1 MERRHLGRTGLRV
14 SRIGLGTLSWARG
27 GGTGGAPDRAGRG
40 GQHDTCQQHDQH
52 FQLAA
57 DQLRTFWEAGGTLVD
72 TADVYG
78 DGEAEYLLGRLMR
91 DFVPR
96 RDLVIATK
104 AGSVPEPDRRFD
116 CSRGHLLAALDA
128 SLGRLGTDHVDLW
141 QVHAW
146 DPYTP
151 LEETLQALD
160 EAVSSGR
167 ARYAGVSNFS
177 GWQLAKAGAWQ
188 RAAPGARH
196 PLASTQMEYSLLQR
210 GIEREVLPAALDLG
224 IGLLPSSPLGRG
236 VLTGKYRQPGPPP
249 AGSRGADE
257 RLAAFVEPYLDETAG
272 RIVDAVAIAADG
284 LALPP
289 LQVALAW
296 VRDRPGVVAPIVGA
310 RTSEQLAE
318 ALSVEGLSLP
328 DEIRAA
334 LDDVSAPVHRYP
346 DHDWSEL

>member
-14 SRIGLGTLSWARG
+14 SRIGLGTLNWARG
-27 GGTGGAPDRAGRG
+27 SGEHASGGRG
-40 GQHDTCQQHDQH
+40 AHLEHEENAAGQ
-52 FQLAA
+52 LKA
-57 DQLRTFWEAGGTLVD
+57 FWEAGGNLVD

-78 DGEAEYLLGRLMR
+78 DGEAEYLLGRLMH
-91 DFVPR
+91 DLVPR

-104 AGSVPEPDRRFD
+104 AGSVPDPDRRID
-116 CSRGHLLAALDA
+116 CSRGHLLSALDA
-128 SLGRLGTDHVDLW
+128 SLERLGTDHVDLW
-141 QVHAW
+141 QVHAF

-151 LEETLQALD
+151 LDETLHALD
-160 EAVSSGR
+160 TAVASGR
-167 ARYAGVSNFS
+167 ARYAGVTGFS
-177 GWQLAKAGAWQ
+177 GWQLAKAAAWQ
-188 RAAPGARH
+188 LAAPGPRTR
-196 PLASTQMEYSLLQR
+196 LASAQLEYSLLQR

-249 AGSRGADE
+249 PGSRGASE
-257 RLAAFVEPYLDETAG
+257 RLAPFVEPYLDEPAG
-272 RIVDAVAIAADG
+272 RVVDAVSIAADG

-296 VRDRPGVVAPIVGA
+296 VRDRPGVVAPLVGA
-310 RTSEQLAE
+310 RTAQQLAA

-328 DEIRAA
+328 EEIRAA

>member
-1 MERRHLGRTGLRV
+1 MELRHLGRTGLRV
-14 SRIGLGTLSWARG
+14 SRIGLGTLGWARS
-27 GGTGGAPDRAGRG
+27 GGASGPADRAGRG
-40 GQHDTCQQHDQH
+40 GQHDTYGQHDQYL
-52 FQLAA
+52 QNAA
-57 DQLRTFWEAGGTLVD
+57 DQLKAFWEAGGTLVD

-91 DFVPR
+91 DRVPR
-96 RDLVIATK
+96 GDLVVATK
-104 AGSVPEPDRRFD
+104 AGSVPDPDRRID
-116 CSRGHLLAALDA
+116 CSRGHLLTALDA
-128 SLGRLGTDHVDLW
+128 SLDRLGTDHVDLW
-141 QVHAW
+141 QVHAY

-160 EAVSSGR
+160 TAVSSGR
-167 ARYAGVSNFS
+167 ARYAGVSDFS
-177 GWQLAKAGAWQ
+177 GWQLAKAGTWQ
-188 RAAPGARH
+188 LTAPGVRH

-210 GIEREVLPAALDLG
+210 GIEREVLPAARDLG

-249 AGSRGADE
+249 TGSRGASE

-310 RTSEQLAE
+310 RTAEQLTE